1 MAIFLKAVSAVMITV
16 VLTLAL
22 GKQGREMAGLLVII
36 VCCMVVALAMEFW
49 SPVADFLEKL
59 ETLGNLS
66 GDMVSTLFKIAGI
79 GILTEVAAQVCSD
92 AGTASLGKTL
102 QLLGSA
108 VILWLSIPMFTSLL
122 DLIQN
127 ILGGL

>member
-1 MAIFLKAVSAVMITV
+1 MEIFLKAVSAVMITV

-79 GILTEVAAQVCSD
+79 GILTEVAALVCSD

-122 DLIQN
+122 DLIQK

>member
-1 MAIFLKAVSAVMITV
+1 MGLFLKGVSAVMITV

-22 GKQGREMAGLLVII
+22 GKQGKEMAGLLAII
-36 VCCMVVALAMEFW
+36 VCCMVLGMAIDFW
-49 SPVADFLEKL
+49 SPVAEFLERL
-59 ETLGNLS
+59 EALGDLN
-66 GDMVSTLFKIAGI
+66 GDMAGTLFKVTGI
-79 GILTEVAAQVCSD
+79 GILTEVAALVCSD
-92 AGTASLGKTL
+92 AGTASMGKTL

-122 DLIQN
+122 DLIQR

>member
-1 MAIFLKAVSAVMITV
+1 MGLFLKGVSAVMITV
-16 VLTLAL
+16 VLSLAL
-22 GKQGREMAGLLVII
+22 GKQGKETAGLLAII
-36 VCCMVVALAMEFW
+36 VCCMVLGMAMDFW
-49 SPVADFLEKL
+49 SPVAEFLEKL
-59 ETLGNLS
+59 ETLGDLN
-66 GDMVSTLFKIAGI
+66 GDMTGTLFKVTGI
-79 GILTEVAAQVCSD
+79 GILTEIAALVCGD

-122 DLIQN
+122 DLIQR